1 MEQALSAAQQQILP
15 LSRQLQH
22 VLQQSAASFD
32 MLLALCD
39 CPCCRLAEQQQQH
52 DYQQQLCAA
61 PLYAGIQQLGLVK
74 QALESIQ
81 QYVSSLKPAWEI
93 LDYDMHQL
101 MYYLHATQAHD
112 TKLLHSGPPTDIDQL
127 DSLLAAMQ
135 LNNQQG
141 CPAVAVLQQHLAAF
155 KQLVAAVQQQQQLVV
170 HLLRSMP
177 PCACGHIHNM
187 PDRVDQLQ
195 AALVGMRL

>member
-1 MEQALSAAQQQILP
+1 MADQ
-15 LSRQLQH
+15 RQL
-22 VLQQSAASFD
+22 
-32 MLLALCD
+32 
-39 CPCCRLAEQQQQH
+39 H

-81 QYVSSLKPAWEI
+81 QHVTSLKPAWDI
-93 LDYDMHQL
+93 LDYDIHQFMH
-101 MYYLHATQAHD
+101 YLHTTQAQD
-112 TKLLHSGPPTDIDQL
+112 MKLLHSAQPTDVDQL

-135 LNNQQG
+135 LNAQQG
-141 CPAVAVLQQHLAAF
+141 CPAVAVLHQHLATF

-195 AALVGMRL
+195 AALGGMRL